1 MMADNDVG
9 GTGTTNLKH
18 WAQNMKSNRF
28 ADIDGKDYDTSVLKT
43 RLANTKLAL
52 FVGAN
57 DALSQPED
65 FALLKNLL
73 PAEMTTVFPIDDY
86 NHLDYMW
93 AEDTDKIIHPDLYK
107 WLGNVHGWI

>member
-1 MMADNDVG
+1 MADNDVG
-9 GTGTTNLKH
+9 GTGTINLKH
-18 WAQNMKSNRF
+18 WSQNMKSGRF
-28 ADIDGKDYDTSVLKT
+28 ADLDGKDYDTSVLMN

-65 FALLKNLL
+65 FAMLKNLL
-73 PAEMTTVFPIDDY
+73 PAGETTVFPIDDY

-93 AEDTDKIIHPDLYK
+93 AQDTDKVILPNLYK
-107 WLGNVHGWI
+107 WLSEVHSWQ